1 MKGGFLNDII
11 GYHYNND
18 KFKIYTY
25 WVYRN
30 AYRIFSQQ
38 HSLMNVARQW
48 FCLN

>member
-1 MKGGFLNDII
+1 MKGGFLNDITRHD
-11 GYHYNND
+11 YHNNQ
-18 KFKIYTY
+18 FQIYTY

-48 FCLN
+48 FCLS